1 MLKTIEKQ
9 YRLWGLALLMVFF
22 ASNISAQSAL
32 RAEIHQPLVAA
43 QQALQAQRSEEA
55 MKLLAD
61 LGARSDLSGEEKLV
75 IWRMQAVAAMRTENW
90 ELAAKRLEALLDLP
104 QAPSADKLV
113 FSQSLVKVGL
123 EKKDPKLT
131 AQAARRFLSL
141 CGEHD
146 GVHLALVQSL
156 ALMDDHDALVQTMA
170 SRAQS
175 NQARG
180 RKTPEAE
187 WRVLASSHK
196 KRNDSSAYYAV
207 LKKLVTEYPSPA
219 YWADA
224 VARMTAQPGFHSRY
238 LLEAYRLLMETGNV
252 RESAELLEMIEL
264 ARKAGLPA
272 EARRL
277 MEWGYAKEL
286 LGQGDQAGAHEK
298 LRANLI
304 KMADE
309 DLIAIVQLERAANDG
324 KTWMAIGDAYASQ
337 QQWVKANTAYAK
349 AIDIGGVHKDAE
361 LKLRYGVSLAK
372 SGKIQQAHSL
382 WKGILGDASAA
393 EIAFFQK
400 LLHR

>member
-1 MLKTIEKQ
+1 
-9 YRLWGLALLMVFF
+9 
-22 ASNISAQSAL
+22 
-32 RAEIHQPLVAA
+32 
-43 QQALQAQRSEEA
+43 
-55 MKLLAD
+55 
-61 LGARSDLSGEEKLV
+61 
-75 IWRMQAVAAMRTENW
+75 
-90 ELAAKRLEALLDLP
+90 
-104 QAPSADKLV
+104 
-113 FSQSLVKVGL
+113 
-123 EKKDPKLT
+123 
-131 AQAARRFLSL
+131 
-141 CGEHD
+141 
-146 GVHLALVQSL
+146 
-156 ALMDDHDALVQTMA
+156 
-170 SRAQS
+170 
-175 NQARG
+175 
-180 RKTPEAE
+180 
-187 WRVLASSHK
+187 
-196 KRNDSSAYYAV
+196 
-207 LKKLVTEYPSPA
+207 
-219 YWADA
+219 
-224 VARMTAQPGFHSRY
+224 
-238 LLEAYRLLMETGNV
+238 
-252 RESAELLEMIEL
+252 MIEL